1 VSIGCPGEGLRER
14 KRRATRR
21 ALQEAALRLV
31 ADRGLEAVTV
41 EEISSAVDVS
51 SRTFFNYFPTKED
64 ALAGDQGWLP
74 PLEQVRRVLLTTRGP
89 NLGEDILRLLTLA
102 VPSLAARRQEMR
114 LRREVFL
121 RYPGLLRVALSTFLA
136 EEQALQDVVA
146 ERVGPVDGVTP
157 RLVAV
162 TTTALLRAAIDQW
175 MGDEPG
181 TEAQLRHRL
190 DEAVSLLETMV
201 CRGGHVG
208 TGQAVTEPVREAV
221 LGGT

>member
-21 ALQEAALRLV
+21 ALQEEALRLV
-31 ADRGLEAVTV
+31 AARGLEAVTV
-41 EEISSAVDVS
+41 EDISSAVDVS

-74 PLEQVRRVLLTTRGP
+74 AIDEVRRVLLDTRGP
-89 NLGEDILRLLTLA
+89 NLGEDIQRLLVLA
-102 VPSLAARRQEMR
+102 VPALAARRQEMR
-114 LRREVFL
+114 LRRDVFH

-146 ERVGPVDGVTP
+146 ERVGPADGVTP

-162 TTTALLRAAIDQW
+162 TTTALLRASIDQW
-175 MGDEPG
+175 MSDEPG
-181 TEAQLRHRL
+181 TEGQLRHRVE
-190 DEAVSLLETMV
+190 EAVSLLKTMV
-201 CRGGHVG
+201 CQGGHLRD
-208 TGQAVTEPVREAV
+208 AEAV
-221 LGGT
+221 LERS

>member
-74 PLEQVRRVLLTTRGP
+74 PLDQVRRVLLTTRGP

-102 VPSLAARRQEMR
+102 IPALAARRKEMR

-121 RYPGLLRVALSTFLA
+121 RHPGLLRVALSTFLA

-146 ERVGPVDGVTP
+146 ERVGPTDEVTP

-162 TTTALLRAAIDQW
+162 TTTALLRASIDQW

-181 TEAQLRHRL
+181 TGAQLRQRL
-190 DEAVSLLETMV
+190 DEAVSVLEKVV
-201 CRGGHVG
+201 CRVGHVP
-208 TGQAVTEPVREAV
+208 AEESVRAAV
-221 LGGT
+221 LEGS